1 MEPLIAA
8 NPAFREDG
16 LCAVNAGFGNM
27 SRLYALQ
34 MHPDR
39 LLEPQMTRLAVLF
52 PLFLLTALT
61 AFGQETQTEP
71 PLPQPR
77 PDGLGNEVEDAPA
90 AEPEE
95 AAETGELE
103 RVYQAACPALLTGTI
118 IGEMVPPLSED
129 SCGLQS
135 PIAVSAVVVGGREIE
150 LTGTP
155 VTNCTVATTLADWA
169 GEVDAYARA
178 VLDTGIESLATG
190 PGYTCRLRNGA
201 DTGFV
206 SEHGL
211 GNAVDIAAV
220 NLADGTVISV
230 LEDWRALPAGPE
242 AKFLGFAHS
251 AACGRFTTVLGPEAN
266 SEHEDHFHFD
276 LGCHGQ
282 SCTAQ
287 ICE

>member
-1 MEPLIAA
+1 
-8 NPAFREDG
+8 
-16 LCAVNAGFGNM
+16 
-27 SRLYALQ
+27 
-34 MHPDR
+34 
-39 LLEPQMTRLAVLF
+39 MTRIAVL
-52 PLFLLTALT
+52 LFLVLFTAMPT
-61 AFGQETQTEP
+61 IGQGIQAEP

-77 PDGLGNEVEDAPA
+77 PEELGGDNGVEEVPLAGPETTQVDKP
-90 AEPEE
+90 EPQ
-95 AAETGELE
+95 TGELE
-103 RVYQAACPALLTGTI
+103 RVYQAACPALLTGSI
-118 IGEMVPPLSED
+118 IGQMVSPLSEG

-135 PIAVSAVVVGGREIE
+135 PIAVSGIVVNGREIP
-150 LTGTP
+150 LSGTP
-155 VTNCTVATTLADWA
+155 VTNCTMATALADWA
-169 GEVDAYARA
+169 GEVDAYAVA
-178 VLDTGIESLATG
+178 VLDTEIESLVTG

-211 GNAVDIAAV
+211 GNAIDITAVDLV
-220 NLADGTVISV
+220 DGSTISV
-230 LEDWRALPAGPE
+230 LDDWRALPAQPE